1 MRSVILS
8 VLFVVLF
15 AGCSEVIE
23 PEAVRVTTS
32 DGFELAG
39 TWLAPGDASQGV
51 VLFNECGP
59 RTSQDRYVAL
69 AEALS
74 KKGYAVLTHDYRGT
88 GRSKTAEYD
97 IERPDH
103 IDAIRSKFGGDTRN
117 ILGYAMTRYEI
128 VGVVGAGCGAY
139 RLADLSEDLSALRAF
154 VSLSGGGTESGL
166 LRLQVRPE
174 VHVLGIA
181 ATQDATALQAVQ
193 ELVQTVGERAELHTI
208 PGTLHGAELV
218 AMDDEVV
225 QRVATFIHESVSSE
239 VIRKGPMSRMQ
250 SFSALY
256 TQGGLPMALS
266 VSNPSPGMT
275 RAVMQMQ
282 LPGSGRILADS
293 IEHSAQGTFMRRSF
307 DFLGETHE
315 RVLAGVVGDSL
326 MVLRQPI
333 EGGAVTRS
341 SQPLQSRLV
350 DGTWSYWMLGTMDL
364 ATADSV
370 ALPTWRML
378 SGGAIQVISIFN
390 RSGAA
395 ENCTWWDSRGP
406 AFTLRSCI
414 TQEPPYLMEQE
425 AVMPDGSR
433 QPVLKLQSVQ

>member
-1 MRSVILS
+1 MRSVTLS
-8 VLFVVLF
+8 VLLIVLLS
-15 AGCSEVIE
+15 GCSEAIE
-23 PEAVRVTTS
+23 PELVRITTA

-39 TWLAPGDASQGV
+39 TWWAPEDADEGV
-51 VLFNECGP
+51 VVFNECGP
-59 RTSQDRYVAL
+59 GISQDRYTPL

-74 KKGYAVLTHDYRGT
+74 KEGYAVLTHDYRGT
-88 GRSKTAEYD
+88 GRSKTVDFD
-97 IERPDH
+97 IEQPDH
-103 IDAIRSKFGGDTRN
+103 VDAIRSKFGSDTRN
-117 ILGYAMTRYEI
+117 LLGYAMTRYEI
-128 VGVVGAGCGAY
+128 VGVVGASCGSY

-154 VSLSGGGTESGL
+154 VSLSGGGTESGTL
-166 LRLQVRPE
+166 KLQVRPE

-181 ATQDATALQAVQ
+181 STQDANAMRSVQ
-193 ELVQTVGERAELHTI
+193 ELVQTVGENAELHSV

-218 AMDDEVV
+218 AMNEGVV
-225 QRVATFIHESVSSE
+225 DRIVTFVDESVSSE
-239 VIRKGPMSRMQ
+239 PVRKGPMERME

-256 TQGGLPMALS
+256 TQSGLPMALS
-266 VSNPSPGMT
+266 VSNPTPGMT

-282 LPGSGRILADS
+282 LPGNGRILADS

-315 RVLAGVVGDSL
+315 RILAGVVGDSL

-333 EGGAVTRS
+333 AGGAVTRS

-378 SGGAIQVISIFN
+378 PAGPIQVISIFN
-390 RSGAA
+390 RSG
-395 ENCTWWDSRGP
+395 ETEDCTWWDARGP

-414 TQEPPYLMEQE
+414 TQEPPYLLEQE

-433 QPVLKLQSVQ
+433 QPVLKLQSLQ